1 MSSNS
6 LRIVIADN
14 ESIIRMDLRELLME
28 AGHEVVAEAG
38 DGRQAIDL
46 ARRHRPDLVIM
57 DIKMPEMDGLTA
69 AKVISDEK
77 IAPVL
82 LLTAY
87 SQKEIVDKAKESGV
101 LAYLVKPVKEE
112 NLFPA
117 MEIAM
122 SRFQEFMSLEQELE
136 DLKTSLEAR
145 KLLDRAKGVLMDA
158 HGLTESEAQALLLAG
173 LPSAATELGLGAA
186 STSARLKLLAAVPDA
201 LREDAD
207 RVASRLHIDPVD
219 WYRRAAPPAHLQA
232 VAHAVWHQ
240 RVLAMRYDSWTG
252 VRDRVVKPLGLV
264 LKAGVWYMVALPQD
278 GKQAR
283 TYRLS
288 GIQALQFA
296 KNSFAYPRK
305 FRLVEFWQEATRRFE
320 SEIYRDAALLRANPR
335 GLKKLADMSAA
346 VNEAVL
352 RTAVPEG
359 DDGEGQRVRVP
370 IESIEHACGQFLGA
384 GADIEVLEPEALRAR
399 LREVT
404 AVLQRRY
411 ARASP
416 GGLAGTTPSRRL
428 E

>member
-145 KLLDRAKGVLMDA
+145 KLLDRATGVLMDA
-158 HGLTESEAQALLLAG
+158 HGLTESEAYRRIQQYSMSKRKSIREVAEAIVE
-173 LPSAATELGLGAA
+173 AAT
-186 STSARLKLLAAVPDA
+186 
-201 LREDAD
+201 
-207 RVASRLHIDPVD
+207 
-219 WYRRAAPPAHLQA
+219 
-232 VAHAVWHQ
+232 
-240 RVLAMRYDSWTG
+240 
-252 VRDRVVKPLGLV
+252 
-264 LKAGVWYMVALPQD
+264 
-278 GKQAR
+278 
-283 TYRLS
+283 
-288 GIQALQFA
+288 
-296 KNSFAYPRK
+296 
-305 FRLVEFWQEATRRFE
+305 
-320 SEIYRDAALLRANPR
+320 
-335 GLKKLADMSAA
+335 KK
-346 VNEAVL
+346 
-352 RTAVPEG
+352 R
-359 DDGEGQRVRVP
+359 
-370 IESIEHACGQFLGA
+370 
-384 GADIEVLEPEALRAR
+384 
-399 LREVT
+399 
-404 AVLQRRY
+404 
-411 ARASP
+411 
-416 GGLAGTTPSRRL
+416 
-428 E
+428 